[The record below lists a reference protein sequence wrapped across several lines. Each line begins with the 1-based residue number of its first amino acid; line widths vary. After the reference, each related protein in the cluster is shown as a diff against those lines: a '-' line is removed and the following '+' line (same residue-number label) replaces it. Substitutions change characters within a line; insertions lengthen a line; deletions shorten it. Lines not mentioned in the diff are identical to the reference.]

1 MDFILETMAEC
12 GEAYVWL
19 IICAIAYV
27 IGTCKTMREPKDCSV
42 HYKNGGI
49 R

>member
-1 MDFILETMAEC
+1 MNFILETLSEC

-27 IGTCKTMREPKDCSV
+27 IGICKSSAATNCSV
-42 HYKNGGI
+42 HYKNGRI

>member
-1 MDFILETMAEC
+1 MNFILSTMAEC

-27 IGTCKTMREPKDCSV
+27 IGKYKKSPTNCRV
-42 HYKNGGI
+42 HYKNGRI